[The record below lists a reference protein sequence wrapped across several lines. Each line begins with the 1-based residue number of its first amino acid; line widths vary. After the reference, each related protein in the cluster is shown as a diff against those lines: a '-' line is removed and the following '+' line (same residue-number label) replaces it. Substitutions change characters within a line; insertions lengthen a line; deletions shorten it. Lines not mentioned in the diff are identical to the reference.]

1 MVSPT
6 EFSLPAFPKM
16 LKKMYKKMFDLRKV
30 FHGPKTPIFSA
41 ITFAAI
47 FFMLYS
53 GHLFAGPSSTGSTA
67 LQEPALPAVS
77 ELPQLNTHMNINR
90 EDYDDDESE
99 VVDPLVPPQNVT
111 IAERIEWFRRKLPE
125 LDLLNSNEL
134 SEKFHGRVMEFFNNN
149 NCSVQFYMVWLS
161 PAKTFGP
168 REFMSMDSLF
178 HSNPEACLIIVSR
191 SMDSKRGYTKL
202 KPVLDLGF
210 KVLAVT
216 PDVPF
221 LVQDTPG
228 EDWLEDMKSGTRDPG
243 YIPLTINLTN
253 LIRIAMIY
261 KYGGAYIDTDFIVL
275 RDFSELRNVVGAQT
289 MDRMTNQWSSINNAV
304 VVFDLGHP
312 MLLEFIKEFSNTF
325 NGNKWGYN
333 GPAMFSRVCQRMGG
347 SLPSYNVTILQPK
360 AFYPVDWIQIR
371 RLFRKPTTGSQ
382 SRWADR
388 LMVEL
393 QDSYAL
399 HLWNKRSRK
408 LIIEDGSVMDR
419 LISEHCVVCQHIN
432 HA

>member
-1 MVSPT
+1 MVSRN
-6 EFSLPAFPKM
+6 EFSLPALPKI
-16 LKKMYKKMFDLRKV
+16 LKKMSKKIFDLRNFARSAKM
-30 FHGPKTPIFSA
+30 PIFSA
-41 ITFAAI
+41 ISFAAI
-47 FFMLYS
+47 FFVLYS
-53 GHLFAGPSSTGSTA
+53 DHLFSGPSSS
-67 LQEPALPAVS
+67 S
-77 ELPQLNTHMNINR
+77 ELPQLNNQMNIDQ
-90 EDYDDDESE
+90 EDYDDEGE
-99 VVDPLVPPQNVT
+99 VVDPLVPPENVT
-111 IAERIEWFRRKLPE
+111 KAGRIEWFRQKLPE

-134 SEKFHGRVMEFFNNN
+134 SEKFHGRILEFFNN

-168 REFMSMDSLF
+168 REFLCMDSLF

-191 SMDSKRGYTKL
+191 SMDSKHGYRKL

-243 YIPLTINLTN
+243 YIPLTINLSN

-261 KYGGAYIDTDFIVL
+261 KYGGVYIDTDFIVL
-275 RDFSELRNVVGAQT
+275 KDFSELRNAVGAQT
-289 MDRMTNQWSSINNAV
+289 VDPVTNQWSSINNAV
-304 VVFDLGHP
+304 VAFDLGHP

-333 GPAMFSRVCQRMGG
+333 GPAMFSRVFQRMGG
-347 SLPSYNVTILQPK
+347 SLPDYNITVLQPK

-388 LMVEL
+388 LLVEL

-399 HLWNKRSRK
+399 HLWNKRSRE

-419 LISEHCVVCQHIN
+419 LIAEHCVVCQHIN